1 MPTGITG
8 ISLKWLSRQPVKRF
22 TELTEYSPN
31 SYARAEKPKFLTYR
45 VTLAGELRCFF
56 EIDHQS

>member
-31 SYARAEKPKFLTYR
+31 SYGKGGKA
-45 VTLAGELRCFF
+45 
-56 EIDHQS
+56 